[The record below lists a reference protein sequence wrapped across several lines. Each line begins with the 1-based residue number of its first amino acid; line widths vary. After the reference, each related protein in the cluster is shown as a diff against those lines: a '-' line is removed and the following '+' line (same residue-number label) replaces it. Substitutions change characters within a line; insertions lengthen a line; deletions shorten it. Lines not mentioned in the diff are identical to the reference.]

1 MWYELAI
8 GIILGTIAGLVPGIH
23 SNTFAALLLLA
34 APNFGDVGVIIISS
48 AITYT
53 VVNIIPATFLGVPDE
68 DTALSVLPSH
78 KMVLEGRGFEVITIS
93 ALASFLS
100 IVISLPLY
108 LTIHSIAHNYSLLR
122 FLTPYVLIFIAFFLI
137 FSEKGEPFA
146 GRYSAWLKR
155 TYALLIFLIS
165 GFLGYVA
172 LKNSQLFEIHPAGS
186 VLLPLL
192 TGLFATPV
200 LVFSSSNPVPEQKK
214 MLKIPDLDSV
224 TKGTLAGFFVSL
236 FPGISSGV
244 ATVVSTLGEKKEER
258 YISAISAANSANAI
272 LCLFFY
278 IVTNRTRSGA
288 ADALKKLHY
297 YPEVLNIIVLAII
310 SAFAALLVT
319 IAFGYLLSEKISK
332 FKAGKLSLAV
342 LGFLIILIG
351 YLTGPFGLILFF
363 AASFI
368 GILAVRLKV
377 KRVNC
382 MGCLMLPV
390 IIYYLTHT

>member
-1 MWYELAI
+1 M
-8 GIILGTIAGLVPGIH
+8 PGIH

-34 APNFGDVGVIIISS
+34 SPNFGDVGVIVVSS
-48 AITYT
+48 AIAYT

-78 KMVLEGRGFEVITIS
+78 KMVLEGRGFEAVALS
-93 ALASFLS
+93 AFASFLS
-100 IVISLPLY
+100 ILISLPLY
-108 LTIHSIAHNYSLLR
+108 LTINSIAHHYSLLR
-122 FLTPYVLIFIAFFLI
+122 LLTPYVLIFVAFLLI
-137 FSEKGEPFA
+137 FSEKGEAFA

-155 TYALLIFLIS
+155 AYAFLIFLLS
-165 GFLGYVA
+165 GVLGYLA
-172 LKNSQLFEIHPAGS
+172 LKNSQIFEIHPAGS

-200 LVFSSSNPVPEQKK
+200 LIFSSSNPVPEQKK
-214 MLKIPDLDSV
+214 MFKIPDLDSV

-258 YISAISAANSANAI
+258 YIAAISAANSANAI

-278 IVTNRTRSGA
+278 IATNRTRSGA

-297 YPEVLNIIVLAII
+297 YPAVLDLAFLAII
-310 SAFAALLVT
+310 SAFAALLIT
-319 IAFGYLLSEKISK
+319 IAFGYLFSEKISK
-332 FKAGKLSLAV
+332 VNSGKLSLAV
-342 LGFLIILIG
+342 LVFLVVLVG
-351 YLTGPFGLILFF
+351 YLTGLFGLILFF
-363 AASFI
+363 ASSLI

-390 IIYYLTHT
+390 IVYYLTHI